1 MEERGYKIIKTNI
14 DGIKIGESLS
24 KELCEMLFGYWE
36 GMETTYLL
44 TDHEL
49 RKKCLKNPKCVWKE
63 GSTKSPIVS
72 KSTGQANMY
81 MNKETIYLRCE
92 REIVEEFEKIYNS
105 KNLVNSE
112 IEPPYIKAYKSIKS
126 SVTFQTNSKY
136 KYKGLFNCFE
146 SNIIQIVPKFNLVR
160 DLVKKYYGEK
170 EVCLKNLDIR
180 EFSDYVFQETSSE
193 FLADLKFESLV
204 LKPGELLIYDPILPL
219 LTLPNKNKTPSVY
232 IPICLYPKSD
242 IADSHLCFLKK
253 QFTSNRYGNWFTN
266 TKDNREEYSWRLEND
281 RFTFKYDSFPS
292 PLHSLFF

>member
-1 MEERGYKIIKTNI
+1 MEERGYKIIKTNL
-14 DGIKIGESLS
+14 DGMRIGESLS

-92 REIVEEFEKIYNS
+92 KEIVEEFEKIYNS
-105 KNLVNSE
+105 K
-112 IEPPYIKAYKSIKS
+112 
-126 SVTFQTNSKY
+126 Y
-136 KYKGLFNCFE
+136 KYKALFNCFE
-146 SNIIQIVPKFNLVR
+146 SNIIQIVPKFNLIR

-180 EFSDYVFQETSSE
+180 EFSDYIFQETSNE
-193 FLADLKFESLV
+193 HLADLKFESIT
-204 LKPGELLIYDPILPL
+204 LKPGDLLIYDPILPI
-219 LTLPNKNKTPSVY
+219 LTLPNKNKIPSVY
-232 IPICLYPKSD
+232 IPICLFPRCD
-242 IADSHLCFLKK
+242 LTDSHLCFLKK
-253 QFTSNRYGNWFTN
+253 QFSTNRYGKWFTN

-292 PLHSLFF
+292 SLHTLFF